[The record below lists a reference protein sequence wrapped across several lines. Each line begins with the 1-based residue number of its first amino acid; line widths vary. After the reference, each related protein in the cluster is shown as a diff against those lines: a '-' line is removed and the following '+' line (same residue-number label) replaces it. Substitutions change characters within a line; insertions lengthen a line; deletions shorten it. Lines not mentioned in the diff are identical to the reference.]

1 LIFLLPNKRA
11 ELTEFVIFSR
21 SETEMKKVLLTIAA
35 IALFAV
41 PASAQVL
48 SIWADEGMTSCEH
61 AGPAFAGFDVYL
73 VLEPGTLGA
82 FAAEYQ
88 LVIPANLLVQFTYP
102 SDAISIVK
110 DNPIGPPGVSV
121 GFDVCQN
128 QTFVLYHFYMVPLS
142 DVPGHIQVIANGDT
156 GKLIVAA
163 CIPDDIR
170 PEVPCAVYN
179 YFGFNDGCI
188 VGTQESSWGAIKSM
202 MD

>member
-1 LIFLLPNKRA
+1 
-11 ELTEFVIFSR
+11 
-21 SETEMKKVLLTIAA
+21 MKKILLTIAA

-48 SIWADEGMTSCEH
+48 SLWSDAEMTSCDH
-61 AGPAFAGFDVYL
+61 YGAALAGFDVFL
-73 VLEPGTLGA
+73 MLEPGPIGA

-88 LVIPANLLVQFTYP
+88 LVVPANLLVQFTYP

-121 GFDVCQN
+121 GFDICQN
-128 QTFVLYHFYMVPLS
+128 ETFVLYTFFMLPIS
-142 DVPGHIQVIANGDT
+142 DAPGHVQIIPNADT
-156 GKLIVAA
+156 GKLIVAV
-163 CIPDDIR
+163 CIPDDLR

-179 YFGFNDGCI
+179 YFGFNDACI